1 MGINIERERI
11 LMKGY
16 ANKNDVRIFLG
27 VGSNHA
33 KSIYDSLVEET
44 KEEGKEVYLGI
55 DPCRLLKFIHMT
67 KNDVLK
73 YAENEKKD
81 ASTQSL
87 ATRSIR

>member
-11 LMKGY
+11 LRKGY

-33 KSIYDSLVEET
+33 KSIYDSLVKEAE
-44 KEEGKEVYLGI
+44 EEGKTIYLGI